1 MLVTL
6 KTLQQQTFKIDI
18 DPDETVRAAGSLGP
32 GRGGGGRARAA
43 GSASGPPGLG
53 GGRRGG
59 SVRWAG
65 ASASS
70 RAPQRGRVGRALST
84 PGRARRAWGS
94 GLGRWIRPA
103 GSGQGPGSRPRR
115 PEAHPG
121 LQSWPRALWPE

>member
-18 DPDETVRAAGSLGP
+18 DPDETVRAAGTVGLR
-32 GRGGGGRARAA
+32 RGGGGRARAA

-53 GGRRGG
+53 GGRRGD

-65 ASASS
+65 ALTPS

-84 PGRARRAWGS
+84 PGTAAAS
-94 GLGRWIRPA
+94 VGLG
-103 GSGQGPGSRPRR
+103 
-115 PEAHPG
+115 
-121 LQSWPRALWPE
+121 PRALDKACWLWTGPRVPAPAA